1 MWWITL
7 IKVGVSTTANVVDN
21 ILDRKTDKVQIAAEK
36 AIAQAQ
42 NASNERIIQATLQT
56 KQVKE
61 ATNTTV
67 VVVIIIIVIVG
78 VILLT
83 MSKK

>member
-1 MWWITL
+1 MWWKAL
-7 IKVGVSTTANVVDN
+7 IEVGVQNTANVVDN
-21 ILDRKTDKVQIAAEK
+21 ILDRKTDKVQIEADK

-42 NASNERIIQATLQT
+42 NESNERITEAALRT